1 MGHDLGKVSFVV
13 IGLGHLDTIL
23 CDLRR
28 AMVQLPRTSS
38 IAMERFVLSL
48 VCAEVGRMRHRKVT
62 GSGSRAN
69 LRRFGNHM

>member
-62 GSGSRAN
+62 RSGSRAN